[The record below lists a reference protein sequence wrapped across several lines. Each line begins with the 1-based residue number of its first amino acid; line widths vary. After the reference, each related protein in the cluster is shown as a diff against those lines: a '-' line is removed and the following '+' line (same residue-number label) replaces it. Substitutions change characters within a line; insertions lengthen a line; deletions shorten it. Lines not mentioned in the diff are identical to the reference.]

1 MNNNPYDIIII
12 GSGMSGL
19 YSALNIKKYAP
30 NTSFLILEKHKKLW
44 LGGRTS
50 NETFHGV
57 TVVTGAGIG
66 RKDKNPILIKLMNEL
81 NIHYDEYE
89 SIMNYSNLIKPIDII
104 KFINILKIEYKK
116 HPELHNKTFKEFFI
130 KILGEKLY
138 KQFIMSAG
146 YTDYENADVYET
158 LYNYGMDD
166 DKGGWIGLRIPW
178 KQLVLSLYDKIGSN
192 HFKFSSDVISI
203 NKINEKPC
211 LFQIKTEN
219 NKIYY
224 SNKVIIATTISGIKK
239 LVPGASNKNSI
250 YQEIH
255 GQPFLRLYAKFDKK
269 SSEIMKKYISS
280 YTIVPGP
287 LQKIIPMDQ
296 NKGVYMIAYSD
307 NNNATYLNKYLTN
320 SIKNRVFFCDLIEQ
334 SLDIPKGSLK
344 IIDIKEFY
352 WPIGTHYY
360 EPLKREEFDSRDD
373 FVYEVQ
379 HPEKGMLVVGEAVSR
394 YQGWVEGAL
403 ESVHSA
409 LNKKWTKTLC

>member
-1 MNNNPYDIIII
+1 MNIQPYDIIII
-12 GSGMSGL
+12 GSGISGL
-19 YSALNIKKYAP
+19 YSAFTIKKDNP
-30 NTSFLILEKHKKLW
+30 NSSFLILEKHKKKW
-44 LGGRTS
+44 IGGRTS

-57 TVVTGAGIG
+57 SIVTGAGIG
-66 RKDKNPILIKLMNEL
+66 RKDKNPLLIKLMNKL

-89 SIMNYSNLIKPIDII
+89 SIMNYSKLIKPIDVV
-104 KFINILKIEYKK
+104 KYINVLKIEYKK
-116 HPELHNKTFKEFFI
+116 HPEFHNMTFKEFFI
-130 KILGEKLY
+130 KILGEKTY
-138 KQFIMSAG
+138 KQFILSAG
-146 YTDYENADVYET
+146 YTDYENADIYET

-166 DKGGWIGLRIPW
+166 DKGGWTGLKIPW

-224 SNKVIIATTISGIKK
+224 SNKVIIATTISSIKS

-250 YQEIH
+250 YQQIH
-255 GQPFLRLYAKFDKK
+255 GQVFLRLYAKFDKQ
-269 SSEIMKKYISS
+269 SAEILKKYISN

-296 NKGVYMIAYSD
+296 NKGVYMISYSD
-307 NNNATYLNKYLTN
+307 NNNATFLNKYLPNT
-320 SIKNRVFFCDLIEQ
+320 IKNREFFSDLMEQ

-344 IIDIKEFY
+344 ITDLKEYY

-360 EPLKREEFDSRDD
+360 EPLKSEQFNNRND
-373 FVYEVQ
+373 FVYEIQ

-403 ESVHSA
+403 ESVHSV
-409 LNKKWTKTLC
+409 LNKKWIKTLC

>member
-1 MNNNPYDIIII
+1 MN
-12 GSGMSGL
+12 
-19 YSALNIKKYAP
+19 K
-30 NTSFLILEKHKKLW
+30 
-44 LGGRTS
+44 
-50 NETFHGV
+50 
-57 TVVTGAGIG
+57 
-66 RKDKNPILIKLMNEL
+66 L

-89 SIMNYSNLIKPIDII
+89 SIMNYSKLIKPIDVV
-104 KFINILKIEYKK
+104 KYINVLKIEYKK
-116 HPELHNKTFKEFFI
+116 HPEFHNMTFKEFFI
-130 KILGEKLY
+130 KILGEKTY
-138 KQFIMSAG
+138 KQFILSAG
-146 YTDYENADVYET
+146 YTDYENADIYET

-166 DKGGWIGLRIPW
+166 DKGGWTGLKIPW
-178 KQLVLSLYDKIGSN
+178 KQLVLCLYDKIGSN

-224 SNKVIIATTISGIKK
+224 SNKVIIATTISSIKS

-250 YQEIH
+250 YQQIH
-255 GQPFLRLYAKFDKK
+255 GQVFLRLYAKFDKQ
-269 SSEIMKKYISS
+269 SAEILKKYISN

-296 NKGVYMIAYSD
+296 NKGVYMISYSD
-307 NNNATYLNKYLTN
+307 NNNATFLNKYLPNT
-320 SIKNRVFFCDLIEQ
+320 IKNRDFFSDLMEQ

-344 IIDIKEFY
+344 ITDLKEYY

-360 EPLKREEFDSRDD
+360 EPLKSEQFNNRND
-373 FVYEVQ
+373 FVYEIQ

-403 ESVHSA
+403 ESVHSV
-409 LNKKWTKTLC
+409 LNKKWIKTLC

>member
-1 MNNNPYDIIII
+1 MNTKHYDIIII
-12 GSGMSGL
+12 GSGISGL
-19 YSALNIKKYAP
+19 YSAFNIKKYSP
-30 NTSFLILEKHKKLW
+30 DTSFLVLEKHKKVW
-44 LGGRTS
+44 LGGRTG

-57 TVVTGAGIG
+57 TVVTGAGVG
-66 RKDKNPILIKLMNEL
+66 RKDKNPILIKLMKEL
-81 NIHYDEYE
+81 DIDFSEYKTV
-89 SIMNYSNLIKPIDII
+89 MNYSNLLNPVDVVKV
-104 KFINILKIEYKK
+104 INILKVVYKK
-116 HPELHNKTFKEFFI
+116 NPGLHNKTFKEFFI

-138 KQFIMSAG
+138 KQFIVSAG
-146 YTDYENADVYET
+146 YTDYENADTYET

-166 DKGGWIGLRIPW
+166 DKGGWTGLKIPW
-178 KQLVLSLYDKIGSN
+178 KQLVYNLYYKIGVN
-192 HFKFSSDVISI
+192 HFKFSSDVVSI
-203 NKINEKPC
+203 NKIKDNPC
-211 LFQIKTEN
+211 LFEIKTEN

-269 SSEIMKKYISS
+269 SSEILKKYISS

-287 LQKIIPMDQ
+287 LQKIIPIDQ

-307 NNNATYLNKYLTN
+307 NSNAIMLKKYLDNT
-320 SIKNRVFFCDLIEQ
+320 IKNRDFFCDLIEQ
-334 SLDIPKGSLK
+334 SLEIPKGSLK
-344 IIDIKEFY
+344 ITDLKDFY

-403 ESVHSA
+403 ESVHSV
-409 LNKKWTKTLC
+409 LNKKWIGKLC